1 MAADTTILSG
11 DVSVWYL
18 SNGRTKMMDWS
29 GSATGTRTMNE
40 LYSAMQTLLDEAS
53 TMDDATAFNADTPT
67 EYKTGIID
75 AGDNDPWYV
84 TFNLMEHITGGS
96 LYTSGWSRVT
106 TSNTGIVIVPVT
118 RATMTLNSSDIGD
131 DGLNHATGLDT
142 GTLLEIINDGSSTNA
157 YLVIRPED
165 DTAANDWNETSG
177 TINNTG
183 STRSATQAGAG
194 NTGEMIWANIYSIG
208 TIDPNVHL
216 YVYQGEFNDSETAT
230 TPATDTSNRV
240 YSVNSTSAD
249 YWANGHIDICVPINR
264 WQRAQTDGAWD
275 NVDDGY
281 LRVFAR
287 KGGDLYASFEVSN
300 STTSGGRNPVPL
312 QTSLD
317 LNQGHGTRKVSTG
330 TWTGTAVDLSVLT
343 GGTNDGR
350 AIFDVGNSTADSEIV
365 YWPIAKA
372 TRGGEIQGFVNTE
385 VLTDGA
391 GFSAT
396 AGGSDSAD
404 GPADATWFTGTTPDL
419 LLGYTQVQTCSNL
432 DIDNDGTDEEYCIYI
447 DCNSNPLSEV
457 YQWMK
462 YICQYTQGDTDMV
475 EQAFSDDLSQANI
488 YGEEYD
494 GPMAYATYT
503 AETGTVTEGDLMTQ
517 AGSDPWS
524 GVLMYH
530 DETNNTVVFRN
541 CRGTLETTTNI
552 LQDVTPGSNYL
563 TNPTAVGNFAAST
576 SSPFGTYAGGT
587 YFGARG
593 VVIDS
598 YDSGDEN
605 SFILTDI
612 FGDTYQRPTS
622 VLIEVTN
629 VWGNAITLGDADLVT
644 VYPLTGSGGD
654 IDKDPADAVYAMN
667 CDGGEAIGATTL
679 AVDAIPVWAPST
691 GRVVL
696 IDNSD
701 ANKEYVL
708 RYSSYNATTDTYT
721 LANIDV
727 AALDSA
733 NGTYDELTET
743 GAFGSAQRGDLVY
756 NHDLAET
763 SYIIEVDSANTI
775 TISPAFSADPTGD
788 HIEVNCTPIL
798 VTSSDNAFNCIIHDY
813 PTTSTA
819 SASII
824 YPGSQFYFRVKV
836 RNTRE
841 TDLTNGPIKPFS
853 SDGSTTGSQSTTQV
867 VRTIDTVLS

>member
-18 SNGRTKMMDWS
+18 SNNRTKMMDWS
-29 GSATGTRTMNE
+29 GAAGDTITMNE
-40 LYSAMQTLLDEAS
+40 LYSAMATLLDESS
-53 TMDDATAFNADTPT
+53 TIDDGSAFNADTPT
-67 EYKTGIID
+67 EYTTGKID

-84 TFNLMEHITGGS
+84 TFNLMEHVTGGS
-96 LYTSGWSRVT
+96 LRTTGWTRVE
-106 TSNTGIVIVPVT
+106 TSNTGIVIVPGTNVNIVST
-118 RATMTLNSSDIGD
+118 DV
-131 DGLNHATGLDT
+131 GLDISGGT
-142 GTLLEIINDGSSTNA
+142 DGNGTLLELIEGSHGDF
-157 YLVIRPED
+157 LVIRPD
-165 DTAANDWNETSG
+165 SSAAGDSF
-177 TINNTG
+177 
-183 STRSATQAGAG
+183 SATQTLTCNGHTFTQGAEDN
-194 NTGEMIWANIYSIG
+194 NTGEMIWANAYSIG
-208 TIDPNVHL
+208 TINPNVHL
-216 YVYQGEFNDSETAT
+216 YVYQGEFNDSETPT
-230 TPATDTSNRV
+230 TPATDVSGRV
-240 YSVNSTSAD
+240 YSVNSSSAD
-249 YWANGHIDICVPINR
+249 YWANGHFDICVPIKR
-264 WQRAQTDGAWD
+264 WWRDASDGAWD
-275 NVDDGY
+275 VIDNGY

-287 KGGDLYASFEVSN
+287 KGGDLYASFEVAN

-317 LNQGHGTRKVSTG
+317 LNQGHGTKKISTG
-330 TWTGTAVDLSVLT
+330 VWGGTPVDLAVLT
-343 GGTNDGR
+343 GGTNSYR
-350 AIFDVGNSTADSEIV
+350 AIFDLGNSTTDTEIV

-372 TRGGEIQGFVNTE
+372 TRGGETGAFVNTE
-385 VLTDGA
+385 VITDSGT
-391 GFSAT
+391 FTAT
-396 AGGSDSAD
+396 ASGAESND
-404 GPADATWFTGTTPDL
+404 GPADSGWFTGTTPDL

-432 DIDNDGTDEEYCIYI
+432 DINNDGSDEEYCIYI
-447 DCNSNPLSEV
+447 DCNANPLDEV

-462 YICQYTQGDTDMV
+462 YICQYGRGDTHMV

-503 AETGTVTEGDLMTQ
+503 AETGTVTEGDRMTQ

-530 DETNNTVVFRN
+530 DEVNNTVVFRN

-576 SSPFGTYAGGT
+576 ASPFGTYAGGT

-605 SFILTDI
+605 AFILTDI

-622 VLIEVTN
+622 VLVEVTN
-629 VWGNAITLGDADLVT
+629 VWGTAITDGQADLVT
-644 VYPLTGSGGD
+644 VFPLTGSGGD
-654 IDKDPADAVYAMN
+654 IDKDPTDAVYAMD
-667 CDGGEAIGATTL
+667 CDGGEAIGSTTL
-679 AVDAIPVWAPST
+679 AVDDIPTWAPSA

-701 ANKEYVL
+701 NNKEYVL
-708 RYSSYNATTDTYT
+708 RYSSYDSATDTYT

-727 AALDSA
+727 ASLDSA
-733 NGTYDELTET
+733 NGTYDELTES

-756 NHDLAET
+756 NHDLDEVA
-763 SYIIEVDSANTI
+763 YITKVNSANTI
-775 TISPAFSADPTGD
+775 TISPAFSADPTAD
-788 HIEVNCTPIL
+788 HIEINCTPIL
-798 VTSSDNAFNCIIHDY
+798 VTSSDNAFNCVIHTY
-813 PTTSTA
+813 PTTTTA

-841 TDLTNGPIKPFS
+841 DDLTNGPIKPFS

-867 VRTIDTVLS
+867 VRTIDTVLN